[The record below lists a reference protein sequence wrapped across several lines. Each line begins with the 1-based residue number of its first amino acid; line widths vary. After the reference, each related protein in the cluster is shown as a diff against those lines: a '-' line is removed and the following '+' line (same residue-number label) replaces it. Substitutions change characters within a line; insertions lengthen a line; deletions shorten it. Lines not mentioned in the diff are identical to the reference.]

1 MIILPDAH
9 LAPSISLHVLASQH
23 LVRHSSTGPQ
33 SHSSPKIIYYITC
46 IYNIILYIISCSI
59 YIDVSNFTRDGSHTP
74 QLKWQQFFLKKT
86 LGQSLQL

>member
-23 LVRHSSTGPQ
+23 LERHSSTGPQ
-33 SHSSPKIIYYITC
+33 SHSSPEIIYYITC
-46 IYNIILYIISCSI
+46 IYNIILYIISCNI
-59 YIDVSNFTRDGSHTP
+59 YIDVSNCTCDGSHTP